1 MKKLL
6 LTLCASFCLASAALA
21 QSAAQKVAGTY
32 TGTVYVSL
40 SGPVDVTNPGDALTF
55 TDQKV
60 DIVATDTVS
69 NAIDFT
75 LYDFR
80 FTEALQL
87 GNVNLQNV
95 GVRDSI
101 AGITVFR
108 PMEPAE
114 LTFLPDTPMQIDAAV
129 SIDNTQ
135 STITDSE
142 ASIMLNVMWHMS
154 NDGGDAPISVAFV
167 GKKVVDAGISSV
179 TTTGA
184 QAKGIYTLT
193 GVRMPNTDATNL
205 PKGIYIINGKK
216 TIIK

>member
-69 NAIDFT
+69 NTIDFT

-114 LTFLPDTPMQIDAAV
+114 LTFLRDTPMQIDAAV

-142 ASIMLNVMWHMS
+142 ASIMLNVMWHMP
-154 NDGGDAPISVAFV
+154 NDDAPISVAFV
-167 GKKVVDAGISSV
+167 GKKAVDAGISSV

>member
-69 NAIDFT
+69 NTIDFT

-95 GVRDSI
+95 GVKDSI

-114 LTFLPDTPMQIDAAV
+114 LTFLRDTPMQIDAAV

-142 ASIMLNVMWHMS
+142 ASIMLNVMWHMP
-154 NDGGDAPISVAFV
+154 NDDAPISVAFV
-167 GKKVVDAGISSV
+167 GKKAVDAGISSV

>member
-69 NAIDFT
+69 NTIDFT

-114 LTFLPDTPMQIDAAV
+114 LTFLRDTPMQIDAAV

-142 ASIMLNVMWHMS
+142 ASIMLNVMWHMP
-154 NDGGDAPISVAFV
+154 NDDAPISVAFV
-167 GKKVVDAGISSV
+167 GKKVVDAGISQV
-179 TTTGA
+179 PTATT
-184 QAKGIYTLT
+184 QAKGIYTIG

>member
-69 NAIDFT
+69 NTIDFT

-114 LTFLPDTPMQIDAAV
+114 LTFLRDTPMQIDAAV

-142 ASIMLNVMWHMS
+142 ASIMLNVVWHMP
-154 NDGGDAPISVAFV
+154 NDDAPISVAFV
-167 GKKVVDAGISSV
+167 GKKVVDAGISQV
-179 TTTGA
+179 PTATT
-184 QAKGIYTLT
+184 QAKGIYTIG

>member
-40 SGPVDVTNPGDALTF
+40 DGPIDVDNPGDALTF

-69 NAIDFT
+69 NTIDFT

-114 LTFLPDTPMQIDAAV
+114 LTFLRDTPMQIDAAV

-142 ASIMLNVMWHMS
+142 ASIMLNVMWHMP
-154 NDGGDAPISVAFV
+154 NDDAPISVAFV
-167 GKKVVDAGISSV
+167 GKKAVDAGISSV

>member
-40 SGPVDVTNPGDALTF
+40 DGPIDVDNPGDALTF

-114 LTFLPDTPMQIDAAV
+114 LTFLRDTPMQIDAAV

-142 ASIMLNVMWHMS
+142 ASIMLNVMWHMP
-154 NDGGDAPISVAFV
+154 NDDAPISVAFV
-167 GKKVVDAGISSV
+167 GKKVVDAGISQV
-179 TTTGA
+179 PTATT
-184 QAKGIYTLT
+184 QAKGIYTIG

>member
-40 SGPVDVTNPGDALTF
+40 SGPVDVDNPGDALTF

-69 NAIDFT
+69 NTIDFT

-95 GVRDSI
+95 GVKDSI

-114 LTFLPDTPMQIDAAV
+114 LTFLRDTPMQIDAAV

-142 ASIMLNVMWHMS
+142 ASIMLNVMWHMP
-154 NDGGDAPISVAFV
+154 NDDAPISVAFV
-167 GKKVVDAGISSV
+167 GKKAVDAGISSV